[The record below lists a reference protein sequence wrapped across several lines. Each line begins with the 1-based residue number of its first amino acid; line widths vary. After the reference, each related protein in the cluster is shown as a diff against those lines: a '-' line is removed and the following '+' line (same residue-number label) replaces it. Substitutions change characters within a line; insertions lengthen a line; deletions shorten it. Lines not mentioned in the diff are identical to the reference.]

1 MTTVSL
7 ATIRTLVQTS
17 LSDGELQTI
26 IDRVE
31 GMIEERIGAVQNEAG
46 TVELTEAGLVS
57 ARGEIFTA
65 QPIAS
70 ITSMTIGGEAVTVA
84 DLVSVYYKSGYIP
97 AISGVYPT
105 NAYTIVYKPTYR
117 KNKYESVVI
126 DLVRLELAKTA
137 MKSENVAGEYT
148 YQAPD
153 WPVEA
158 KKILS
163 RLVLREF

>member
-1 MTTVSL
+1 MSTVSL
-7 ATIRTLVQTS
+7 AAVRTLIQTS

-31 GMIEERIGAVQNEAG
+31 GMIAERLGAVQDEAG
-46 TVELTEAGLVS
+46 TVELTEVGLVS

-70 ITSMTIGGEAVTVA
+70 ITSLSVGGTPVTVA
-84 DLVSVYYKSGYIP
+84 DLISIYYKSGYIP
-97 AISGVYPT
+97 AVTGAYPT
-105 NAYTIVYKPTYR
+105 NQYTIVYKPVYR
-117 KNKYESVVI
+117 KNRYESVVI

-137 MKSENVAGEYT
+137 MQSENVAGEYS

-153 WPVEA
+153 WPTEA